1 MALQYVMNR
10 IKALFLIIFGVFR
23 RAMCCFRKRRRSSC
37 ESIPLSAVGVIPNNV
52 NNHME
57 LEQWTQWGDNPI
69 VVVPDKPENIIQ
81 AKIEQYRQQVSKP
94 PESPNDEAQP
104 DFFEDMTPKITRQT
118 KILIKNKPKEEKN
131 WNTSRFAVIADPV
144 PTNELGEWEDNTAGW
159 EKETVKELGDPTEA
173 LREQKRK
180 ERQQRMLEQQQ
191 KRMDRTARPQPL
203 GAKIAS

>member
-37 ESIPLSAVGVIPNNV
+37 ESIPLSAIGVVPNNV
-52 NNHME
+52 NNHTE
-57 LEQWTQWGDNPI
+57 LEQWTQWEDNPI

-81 AKIEQYRQQVSKP
+81 AKIEQYRQQVAKP
-94 PESPNDEAQP
+94 PDPPNDEVQP
-104 DFFEDMTPKITRQT
+104 DFFEDMTPKITKQT
-118 KILIKNKPKEEKN
+118 KILIKNKPQEEKN
-131 WNTSRFAVIADPV
+131 WNTSKFAVIADPV

-191 KRMDRTARPQPL
+191 RRMDRTARPQPL